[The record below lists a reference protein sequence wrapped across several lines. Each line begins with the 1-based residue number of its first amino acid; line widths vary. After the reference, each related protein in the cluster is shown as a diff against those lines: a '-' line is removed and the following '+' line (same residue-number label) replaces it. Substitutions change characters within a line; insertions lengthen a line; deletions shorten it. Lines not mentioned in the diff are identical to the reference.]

1 VGCHRYP
8 LGYRLDRSA
17 RGAAVS
23 VASGQTRRRW
33 ALVAGGVALLCVLP
47 VVDSALPVTV
57 PRLTVSQLR
66 ARILDS
72 PRSYAG
78 YVESN
83 ATFGLPALSGFGSVT
98 SLLDGVTRMRVWQA
112 SSDRWRVDVLSD
124 VSERDTYQ
132 TPHGLYI
139 WDSGT
144 ELLTEVLGRYPV
156 RLPRAADLVPPS
168 LALRLLREAG
178 PRARVSE
185 LPPRRV
191 AGVAAAGLRII
202 PDDRASTVEH
212 IDVWADPATGLPLQV
227 EVFGQDDGQ
236 PALETQFLQVSS
248 WHPAPAVLT
257 PQRGPGTTFTQ
268 TDAADLSGALGD
280 LGPVILP
287 ATLAGRARVATPI
300 GFGQVGIYG
309 RGLATFAVLQLSG
322 STGLR
327 LISAAR
333 YDGGVSLK
341 VRHGTGVVV
350 STRLITTVLL
360 HPNAAAG
367 TFVLAG
373 FVDRQVLERAA
384 TQLAA
389 EPW

>member
-1 VGCHRYP
+1 
-8 LGYRLDRSA
+8 
-17 RGAAVS
+17 VS
-23 VASGQTRRRW
+23 VVSGQTRRRW

-57 PRLTVSQLR
+57 PRLPVSQLR

-78 YVESN
+78 YVESD

-112 SSDRWRVDVLSD
+112 SSDRWRVDVLTD
-124 VSERDTYQ
+124 VGERDTYM
-132 TPHGLYI
+132 TPHGSYI

-144 ELLTEVLGRYPV
+144 ELLTEVLGHYPV

-168 LALRLLREAG
+168 LALRLLHEAG
-178 PRARVSE
+178 PHARVSE

-191 AGVAAAGLRII
+191 AGVAAEGLRLF
-202 PDDRASTVEH
+202 PGDPASTVEH
-212 IDVWADPATGLPLQV
+212 IDIWAEPDTGLPLQV
-227 EVFGQDDGQ
+227 EVFGRDNGQ

-248 WHPAPAVLT
+248 WHPTAAVLT
-257 PQRGPGTTFTQ
+257 PQRGPGTAFTQ

-280 LGPVILP
+280 LGPVLLP
-287 ATLAGRARVATPI
+287 AKLAGRPRLPTPI

-309 RGLATFAVLQLSG
+309 RGLATFAVLQVSG
-322 STGLR
+322 ITGLH

-333 YDGGVSLK
+333 YDGGISLK
-341 VRHGTGVVV
+341 VRHGTAVVV
-350 STRLITTVLL
+350 STRLITAVLL
-360 HPNAAAG
+360 HPTGSTG

-373 FVDRQVLERAA
+373 FVDRQLLERAA